1 MRKGDIGAPVSQLQ
15 RQLAAA
21 GIKLTPDGL
30 FGNATEAALKA
41 FQQRAGLVADGI
53 AGPKTIAALITRE
66 RNPLHLSERDLEKVA
81 DRLGVPVAALKAVN
95 EIESAGRG
103 FLDDSRP
110 VILYE
115 RHVVCRL
122 LEERGIDPEPL
133 AARYPA
139 LINRQRG
146 GYAGGAA
153 EWSRLASARQILA
166 EHPGLPE
173 QACSWGQYQIMG
185 YHWERLGYASIDA
198 FVAAMQAGEAQQ
210 LDAFARYLEAD
221 PELLKAL
228 KGKKWAAFAK
238 AYNGPAY
245 RDNLYDVRLA
255 RAYERHSAEPAE
267 AVA

>member
-15 RQLAAA
+15 RQLIAA
-21 GIKLTPDGL
+21 GFKLAPDGL
-30 FGNATEAALKA
+30 FDDATEAALIA
-41 FQQRAGLVADGI
+41 FQRRAGLVADGI
-53 AGPKTIAALITRE
+53 AGPKTLAALITRE
-66 RNPLHLSERDLEKVA
+66 RNPQHLAERDLQQAA
-81 DRLGVPVAALKAVN
+81 DRLGVPVAAIKAVN
-95 EIESAGRG
+95 EVETAGRG
-103 FLDDSRP
+103 YLDDGRP

-115 RHVVCRL
+115 RHIVCRL
-122 LEERGIDPEPL
+122 LEERGIDPAPL

-153 EWSRLASARQILA
+153 EWSRLASARQVLA
-166 EHPGLPE
+166 DQPGLPE

-185 YHWERLGYASIDA
+185 YHWQRLGYDSIDA

-210 LDAFARYLEAD
+210 LDAFTRFIEAD

-245 RDNLYDVRLA
+245 RENLYDAKLA
-255 RAYERHSAEPAE
+255 RAYDRHAAE
-267 AVA
+267 ATA